1 MAERYGLLAII
12 ALGEGVIGTVASLSA
27 VVEGQGWT
35 TDAVMVAVAG
45 MGLTFGMWW
54 CYFML
59 PVGEILHVRRERS
72 FFWGYGS
79 LPVLAA
85 IAATG
90 AGLHVAALFI
100 AHKAHVGPLVTV
112 LALAIP
118 VGVYLLGIYA
128 LYSGLLSDIDPFHAW
143 LLFLTAVVL
152 VAGPLLAAA
161 GVSMALCLLVIMLA
175 PAVTVVGYEV
185 RGHRHVAEAL
195 ERVVRV

>member
-27 VVEGQGWT
+27 VVEAQGWT
-35 TDAVMVAVAG
+35 TDAVLVAVAG

-59 PVGEILHVRRERS
+59 PVGELLHVRRERS
-72 FFWGYGS
+72 FLWGYGS
-79 LPVLAA
+79 IPVLAA

-100 AHKAHVGPLVTV
+100 EHKAHIDPVATV

-118 VGVYLLGIYA
+118 VAVFLAGVYLM
-128 LYSGLLSDIDPFHAW
+128 YSGLFADIDPFHA
-143 LLFLTAVVL
+143 LLIALTAAVL

-161 GVSMALCLLVIMLA
+161 GVSMAVCLLAIMLA
-175 PAVTVVGYEV
+175 PAVTVVGYEL
-185 RGHRHVAEAL
+185 RGYRRVAAVM
-195 ERVVRV
+195 ERTARG